1 MVMCL
6 RSPSGDNLAQEK
18 QMIVYGHWGEPGDE
32 PSMRLFIPDDSPQH
46 TLVQKCS

>member
-1 MVMCL
+1 MIKCL

-32 PSMRLFIPDDSPQH
+32 PSMRLFIPDDPLQH
-46 TLVQKCS
+46 SLVQKCS